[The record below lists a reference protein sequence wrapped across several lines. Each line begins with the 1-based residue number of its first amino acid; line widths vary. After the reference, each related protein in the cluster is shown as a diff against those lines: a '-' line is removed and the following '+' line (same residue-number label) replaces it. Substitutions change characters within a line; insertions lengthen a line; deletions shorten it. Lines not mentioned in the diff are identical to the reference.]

1 MKNDIVNIDE
11 IKSIENRVIMINDK
25 PVLLDTDVAQFY
37 QVETRIINQAV
48 KNNPNKFPDG
58 YILDL
63 SVEETNSLRSKFL
76 ILEKSGKGEHS
87 KYGAKAFTERGLYML
102 ATILKG
108 EGATR
113 VTLKIIDTFARFR
126 EITNN
131 LNLAGN
137 TKDEKEK
144 GGLLKKSGL
153 ALIDLMTDNMQED
166 ESIIKTTIKL
176 ELGIFKVEKITERD
190 TK

>member
-11 IKSIENRVIMINDK
+11 IKSIENRVVMINDK

-58 YILDL
+58 YIIEIDDSTKNELIKNFDRLDNL
-63 SVEETNSLRSKFL
+63 K
-76 ILEKSGKGEHS
+76 HS
-87 KYGAKAFTERGLYML
+87 TSTLKAFTERGLYML

-108 EGATR
+108 ERATKT
-113 VTLKIIDTFARFR
+113 TLKIIDTFARFR

-153 ALIDLMTDNMQED
+153 ALIDLITDNMQED
-166 ESIIKTTIKL
+166 KSIIKTTIKL